1 MQCSNIELKVVP
13 YEMSIGFQSLSRS
26 SAGDRSHKPS
36 GRLPLFSATP
46 AVTSPAAEHHRP
58 LAGTKLYCLMTEAH
72 VCKQLAQGCTQQH
85 GSQDS
90 NPRPVDHKS
99 GFLTTQPPSLHCYNF
114 LNFCL
119 TSLFCWRFLQVVLGP
134 HSSSKEDLMVIAGVN
149 VFIGQM
155 PFQSPN
161 QQWSEGLEVHDV
173 NELVDY
179 LSLANYCFFDG

>member
-1 MQCSNIELKVVP
+1 MFCLLVV
-13 YEMSIGFQSLSRS
+13 
-26 SAGDRSHKPS
+26 AGVLGSQ
-36 GRLPLFSATP
+36 P
-46 AVTSPAAEHHRP
+46 AVTEAINLMVGCYYFPPGPWLPPQPPSITT
-58 LAGTKLYCLMTEAH
+58 GTKLYCLMTEAH

-114 LNFCL
+114 FNFCL